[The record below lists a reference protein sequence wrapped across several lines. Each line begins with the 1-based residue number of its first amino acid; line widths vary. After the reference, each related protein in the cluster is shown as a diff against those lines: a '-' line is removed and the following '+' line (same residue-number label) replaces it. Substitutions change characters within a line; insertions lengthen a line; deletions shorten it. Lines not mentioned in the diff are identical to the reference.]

1 SISTTGF
8 FALIFAIADEPLRA
22 RMCEGSERN
31 AFGHRP
37 YGAAGRILQG
47 QNIYALNCAR
57 ARGAPLCAV
66 DGVRRAPAALAGTRA
81 LGHTRKEMGG
91 WDNGMPTWR
100 EIRGTYGRGRRAL
113 RQAMLEPILVGWPVL
128 RDVVMNALA
137 ARGHLVLCELGD
149 VRFFV
154 DPSDRVVGAWLMW
167 HGGWQRREIDAAGE
181 GLSAAQ
187 RLPANAV
194 FVDVGAHI
202 GTHTIYALRTGRF
215 ARAIAFE
222 PAPRNADLLVRNLG
236 ASGLAEAAVVV
247 PRAAGASPG
256 AAVLHLH
263 PRNTGAHAIG
273 EPPSVDGQARLDVPV
288 VRVDDEL
295 ERLGVPLETVGLAWV
310 DVEGYEPQVL
320 DGLAKLMARA
330 VPITFE
336 FTPSRYVTE
345 NKHRLE
351 ARLAGH
357 YTTVHSLGRLAPAA
371 RIGTLAAREHTDDVL
386 VY

>member
-1 SISTTGF
+1 
-8 FALIFAIADEPLRA
+8 
-22 RMCEGSERN
+22 
-31 AFGHRP
+31 
-37 YGAAGRILQG
+37 
-47 QNIYALNCAR
+47 
-57 ARGAPLCAV
+57 
-66 DGVRRAPAALAGTRA
+66 
-81 LGHTRKEMGG
+81 
-91 WDNGMPTWR
+91 MPTWR
-100 EIRGTYGRGRRAL
+100 EIRGAYGRRRRAL
-113 RQAMLEPILVGWPVL
+113 RQAMLEPVLVGWPVL

-167 HGGWQRREIDAAGE
+167 HGGWQRREIDTAVDV
-181 GLSAAQ
+181 LSAAQ

-215 ARAIAFE
+215 ARAVAFE
-222 PAPRNADLLVRNLG
+222 PAPRNADLLARNLE
-236 ASGLAEAAVVV
+236 ANGLSHAAVIV
-247 PRAAGASPG
+247 PKAAGAAPG
-256 AAVLHLH
+256 TEVLHLH

-295 ERLGVPLETVGLAWV
+295 ARLGVPLEAVGLAWV

-320 DGLAKLMARA
+320 DGLAKLMARS

-336 FTPSRYVTE
+336 FTPSRYGAE
-345 NKHRLE
+345 SKQRLM
-351 ARLAGH
+351 ARLAQH
-357 YTTVHSLGRLAPAA
+357 YTTVHSLGRLDPAA
-371 RIGTLAAREHTDDVL
+371 PIGALASREHTDDVL

>member
-1 SISTTGF
+1 MRCQMMRVISSPSISTTGF
-8 FALIFAIADEPLRA
+8 FTLIFAIADEPLRA
-22 RMCEGSERN
+22 RICDGRSAECLRTPALWRGG
-31 AFGHRP
+31 AYPARP
-37 YGAAGRILQG
+37 KHMRAELRARTRRAIVR
-47 QNIYALNCAR
+47 ARSR
-57 ARGAPLCAV
+57 ARGDTAV
-66 DGVRRAPAALAGTRA
+66 GLT
-81 LGHTRKEMGG
+81 K
-91 WDNGMPTWR
+91 MPTWR
-100 EIRGTYGRGRRAL
+100 EIRGAYGRRRRAL
-113 RQAMLEPILVGWPVL
+113 RQAMLEPLLVGRPVL

-167 HGGWQRREIDAAGE
+167 HGGWQRREIDTAVDV
-181 GLSAAQ
+181 LSAAQ

-215 ARAIAFE
+215 ARAVAFE
-222 PAPRNADLLVRNLG
+222 PEPRNADLLTRNLE
-236 ASGLAEAAVVV
+236 ANGLSHAAVIV
-247 PRAAGASPG
+247 PKAAGAAPG
-256 AAVLHLH
+256 TAVLHLH
-263 PRNTGAHAIG
+263 PRYTGAHAIG

-295 ERLGVPLETVGLAWV
+295 ARLGVPLEAVGLAWI

-320 DGLAKLMARA
+320 DGLAKLMARS

-336 FTPSRYVTE
+336 FTPSRYGSE
-345 NKHRLE
+345 SKKRLV
-351 ARLAGH
+351 ARLAEH
-357 YTTVHSLGRLAPAA
+357 YTTVHSLGRLDPAA
-371 RIGTLAAREHTDDVL
+371 PVGALASREHTDDVL